1 MGWGV
6 GMKTIIGVLLAGGQ
20 SRRFGGGDK
29 CLRPLAGRP
38 LLDHAATRLKPQASK
53 LVLNANGD
61 ARRFFKFDLAVVPD
75 PVAGFAGPLAGV
87 LAGLRWAQ
95 SKGNARWIVTAA
107 TDSPFFPRDLAT
119 RLARS
124 VGKRYPA
131 IALAACGAQTH
142 PTFGLW
148 PTALADDL
156 ERALEAGTHK
166 VLAWAQTHD
175 LEFVD
180 FEVIALGARTIDPFF
195 NVNTPQ
201 DLAQAEALIAGEC
214 A

>member
-61 ARRFFKFDLAVVPD
+61 ARRFSKFGLAVVPD
-75 PVAGFAGPLAGV
+75 PVVGFAGPLAGV

-107 TDSPFFPRDLAT
+107 TDSPFFST
-119 RLARS
+119 RSGHAFSSLR
-124 VGKRYPA
+124 G
-131 IALAACGAQTH
+131 
-142 PTFGLW
+142 
-148 PTALADDL
+148 
-156 ERALEAGTHK
+156 
-166 VLAWAQTHD
+166 
-175 LEFVD
+175 
-180 FEVIALGARTIDPFF
+180 
-195 NVNTPQ
+195 
-201 DLAQAEALIAGEC
+201 EALSGHRACRVRGADSPDIWLVAHR
-214 A
+214 ARRRSRASA